1 MSTSMRVLPLI
12 ACALLAACGKSTAP
26 AAPQR
31 QVAPVLADEAARDV
45 HSYAQPLAARVQH
58 VDLDLAA
65 DFESRTLSGTAS
77 LDLQVQPGVAEVVLD
92 TRDLQVQSIDDGAG
106 QSLSWVLAQPD
117 PVLGAKLTVALG
129 TARRISIHYRTSPTA
144 AALQWLSPAQ
154 TAGKQFPY
162 LFSQGEAILTRT
174 WVPTQDSPGI
184 RQTWTAR
191 ISAPQQLRVV
201 MSAEQQT
208 PDGEPQGDRRV
219 WRFAMDKPVAPY
231 LIAIAIGNIEFKS
244 LGRRTGVYTEPVV
257 LDAAAAEL
265 EDVERMVE
273 AAESLYGPY
282 RWGRYDLLVLPPSFP
297 FGGMENPRLTFA
309 TPTIL
314 AGDKSLVSLV
324 AHELAHSWSGNLVTN
339 ATWADFW
346 LNEGFT
352 TYFENRIMERVYGPD
367 AALMLRH
374 LGWQDLQAQ
383 LAALATKLPADT
395 RLHIDLAGRDPDD
408 GMTDIA
414 YEKGAAFL
422 RSIEAAAG
430 RERFDAYLRGYF
442 DRHAFSPQTTAGFLR
457 DLDDQLL
464 RSDATLE
471 PRINT
476 HAWAYDTGLPA
487 TAVAPQSPR
496 FGELDALASQF
507 VARGAGALGDVL
519 GWTTAERVHLLQ
531 SLPRKLSA
539 ARLTQL
545 DQALGLSATRNS
557 EVRFAWLRLAIANR
571 HTPAVPQLEAF
582 LGDMGRRK
590 FVLPLFTDLM
600 GQGDWGKP
608 IAQRIYAKVRPG
620 YHSVTVGSVDK
631 VVPLPPTR

>member
-1 MSTSMRVLPLI
+1 MLSVI
-12 ACALLAACGKSTAP
+12 ACALLAACSKPATPP
-26 AAPQR
+26 AAQR
-31 QVAPVLADEAARDV
+31 LVAPVLADETARDV

-65 DFESRTLSGTAS
+65 DFASKTLSGTAS
-77 LDLQVQPGVAEVVLD
+77 LDLDVQPGVNEVALD
-92 TRDLQVQSIDDGAG
+92 TRDLDIQSVDDASG
-106 QSLSWVLAQPD
+106 QKLSWTLAKAD
-117 PVLGAKLTVALG
+117 AVLGAKLTVVLG
-129 TARRISIHYRTSPTA
+129 AARRITVHYRTSPDA
-144 AALQWLSPAQ
+144 AALQWLSPVQ
-154 TAGKQFPY
+154 TAGKQHPY

-191 ISAPQQLRVV
+191 ISAPQELRVV

-208 PDGEPQGDRRV
+208 PDGEVQGDRRV

-231 LIAIAIGNIEFKS
+231 LIAIAIGDIQFKS
-244 LGRRTGVYTEPVV
+244 LGRRTGVYTEPVM

-352 TYFENRIMERVYGPD
+352 TYFENRIMEKVYGPD

-374 LGWQDLQAQ
+374 LGWQSMRAE
-383 LAALATKLPADT
+383 LASLAGKAPGDT

-430 RERFDAYLRGYF
+430 RERFDTYLRGYF
-442 DRHAFSPQTTAGFLR
+442 DRHAFTPQTTAGFLR
-457 DLDDQLL
+457 DLNEQLL
-464 RSDATLE
+464 SADPSLE

-476 HAWAYDTGLPA
+476 RAWAYDTGLPP

-496 FGELDALASQF
+496 FAQLDALA
-507 VARGAGALGDVL
+507 ARFAAQGAEALGDVSA
-519 GWTTAERVHLLQ
+519 WNTAERVYLLQ

-539 ARLTQL
+539 VRLREL
-545 DQALGLSATRNS
+545 DTAMGLSATHNS

-571 HTPAVPQLEAF
+571 YSPAVPQLDAF

-600 GQGDWGKP
+600 GQGEWGKP
-608 IAQRIYAKVRPG
+608 IAQRIYATTRAG

-631 VVPLPPTR
+631 VVPLPSAH